1 MRGLLLKS
9 EAIRLK
15 RGINIEGT
23 IVWERGIS
31 LERNIIWERGICL
44 DRTKV
49 GTGIKSNSRSE
60 ATVKM
65 GPKV

>member
-31 LERNIIWERGICL
+31 LERNIIWERDKIN
-44 DRTKV
+44 K
-49 GTGIKSNSRSE
+49 
-60 ATVKM
+60 
-65 GPKV
+65 